1 VPSHNFRGQ
10 APTGIRQARWR
21 PCRSAPLPS
30 GRKGERLEVSTGC
43 PTASPAPRSGLA
55 QPFRPTRDLAECPP
69 YRRGPTLPT
78 PTENQLMAVLIE
90 ALGER
95 FELEVLNL
103 ETTDLGLTAQL
114 RIHLLGSGG
123 QQASTPAPAH
133 QLRVVPAGDFD

>member
-1 VPSHNFRGQ
+1 MPY
-10 APTGIRQARWR
+10 GILGPEERARQ
-21 PCRSAPLPS
+21 
-30 GRKGERLEVSTGC
+30 T
-43 PTASPAPRSGLA
+43 
-55 QPFRPTRDLAECPP
+55 FRPTRDFAECPP
-69 YRRGPTLPT
+69 HRRGPTMPT
-78 PTENQLMAVLIE
+78 PTESQLMAVLIE

-95 FELEVLNL
+95 FDLEVLNL